1 MIDKTALD
9 LIYLVSCALNR
20 RIPDPQR
27 AAAMDMDAVY
37 DLASRHLLSAAV
49 GYAMENAGLGDS
61 RSDRAIAGAVRKA
74 ALFEQAWNR
83 IKGEFEASGI
93 WYMPLKGA
101 LLKDLY
107 PRYGMREY
115 TDYDILVDASRARDV
130 REIMVNLGYEM
141 DPGGESTEDHYVRP
155 PVLSFE
161 MHRSLF
167 EGENYGMREDSLRT
181 YYADIRPRLI
191 PAGGLEYRFAP
202 DDAYLYMIAHEY
214 KHFSSSGTGLRSL
227 TDTWVYLQKVGI
239 REDYVEAKTAKLGLT
254 DFERKNR
261 SLALSL
267 FGTGEPS
274 GPDSAPAGAGLSA
287 SDSAPAGAGL
297 SAPDSALE
305 SGLTEGSLADSDLSL
320 LETILS
326 TGNFGSFGH
335 LVESQIARTGRLRYF
350 LTRVMPTDAKV
361 KEQYPVL
368 RKAPVLYPF
377 IWIWRILKE
386 LVVHPRRFV
395 IRLKSVLGLKL

>member
-20 RIPDPQR
+20 RIPDLQR
-27 AAAMDMDAVY
+27 AAAMDMDAVF

-49 GYAMENAGLGDS
+49 GYAMENAGLGDP

-130 REIMVNLGYEM
+130 REIMVNLGYET

-239 REDYVEAKTAKLGLT
+239 REDYVEAETAKLGLS

-267 FGTGEPS
+267 FGTGEQP
-274 GPDSAPAGAGLSA
+274 GP
-287 SDSAPAGAGL
+287 DSAPAGAGL

-305 SGLTEGSLADSDLSL
+305 SGLTEGSLSDSDLSL
-320 LETILS
+320 LEAILS